1 MKCFHFKV
9 LIYCDSNDNHDLYY
23 SSKWKRRDGSYEL
36 ILTNHERLL
45 NQVEMQFITIVR
57 WALPMPP

>member
-1 MKCFHFKV
+1 MKCFHYQA

-23 SSKWKRRDGSYEL
+23 LSTLKRRDDSYEL

-45 NQVEMQFITIVR
+45 NQVEMQFITKAR
-57 WALPMPP
+57 

>member
-1 MKCFHFKV
+1 MKCFHYQV

-23 SSKWKRRDGSYEL
+23 LSMLKRRDDSYEL